1 MEDNQNI
8 NSKAIGG
15 RHLSSYVLGFKDI
28 DRTEIMSVGGKGANL
43 EAHSRKR
50 NRRIY

>member
-1 MEDNQNI
+1 M
-8 NSKAIGG
+8 
-15 RHLSSYVLGFKDI
+15 SSYVLGFKDI
-28 DRTEIMSVGGKGANL
+28 DKTKIMSVSGKGANL